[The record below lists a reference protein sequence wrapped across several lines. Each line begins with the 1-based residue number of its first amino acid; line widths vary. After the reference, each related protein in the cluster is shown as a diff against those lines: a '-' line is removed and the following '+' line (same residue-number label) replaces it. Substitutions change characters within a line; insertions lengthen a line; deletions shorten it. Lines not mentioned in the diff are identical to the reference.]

1 MTGLKGAV
9 FDLDG
14 LLIDRE
20 PIWMWAQQTAFRELG
35 LDLTDAMQHE
45 TTGQQV

>member
-14 LLIDRE
+14 LLIDSE

-35 LDLTDAMQHE
+35 KDLTDAMQHE
-45 TTGQQV
+45 TTGMRM